1 MNALRLITAVI
12 CFGPIAAM
20 AQTVP
25 TETATDPVL
34 DAIHDFNSRPPAKG
48 NEVTVVLDPPA
59 DEPTQ
64 KDNTPPIK
72 EVPQPILVTGRPPEN
87 VALIPA
93 GTEHKESEPKFVEPP
108 IPEEDGLSVD
118 VEKLQ
123 SGKGVIQS
131 GEIKLLAPFPAKP
144 LSATPAG
151 WKLDS
156 LADVPPLKKEV
167 ELSPGKKITLTIR
180 PHLLV
185 PETDGATSF
194 SISETGYNPTLGY
207 KQKETVG
214 AILSRSIHQLEN
226 DSKELGTA
234 IDNLQQLLVSLPAPE
249 SSASP
254 TLPPAKK

>member
-1 MNALRLITAVI
+1 MNALRLITAVA

-34 DAIHDFNSRPPAKG
+34 DAIHDFNSKPPTKT

-59 DEPTQ
+59 DESAQ
-64 KDNTPPIK
+64 KENT
-72 EVPQPILVTGRPPEN
+72 PQPILVTGRPPEN
-87 VALIPA
+87 VALVPSE
-93 GTEHKESEPKFVEPP
+93 TEHQESEPKLAEPP

-123 SGKGVIQS
+123 NGKGVIQS

-185 PETDGATSF
+185 PEADGATSF

-207 KQKETVG
+207 KQKDTVG
-214 AILSRSIHQLEN
+214 AILSRSVHQLEN
-226 DSKELGTA
+226 DSKELGTV

-249 SSASP
+249 APASP
-254 TLPPAKK
+254 STPPVKK

>member
-1 MNALRLITAVI
+1 MNALRLITAVA
-12 CFGPIAAM
+12 CLGPIATM

-25 TETATDPVL
+25 TETTNDPVL
-34 DAIHDFNSRPPAKG
+34 DAIHDFNSRPPAKA

-59 DEPTQ
+59 DEPAQ
-64 KDNTPPIK
+64 KENT
-72 EVPQPILVTGRPPEN
+72 PQPILVTGRPPEN
-87 VALIPA
+87 VALVPA
-93 GTEHKESEPKFVEPP
+93 ETEHKESEPKFVDPP

-123 SGKGVIQS
+123 NGKGVIQS

-144 LSATPAG
+144 LSPTPAG

-194 SISETGYNPTLGY
+194 SITETGYNPTLGY
-207 KQKETVG
+207 KQKDTVG

-249 SSASP
+249 APVSP
-254 TLPPAKK
+254 STPPAKK